1 MNGRA
6 KRFHFMDLTMYQ
18 AENSRANGQ
27 CDGKSVH
34 FSIREKGEV
43 KIHQIKEWNL
53 LEIDADWNFN

>member
-34 FSIREKGEV
+34 FSI
-43 KIHQIKEWNL
+43 KEEGRSKNTSNQRM
-53 LEIDADWNFN
+53 EFTRN